1 MALIEW
7 DEGKHLVGVEEMDDI
22 HQGFTLIVNRLGET
36 LDPSIFKSLFI
47 QLLDHTQEHF
57 AIEERIMEESGF
69 NGCEEHRH
77 EHARVLKQMSYINE
91 KVQAGKIAFG
101 RAFVEDLPRW
111 FDVHAVMMDNA
122 LASYLKATGFE
133 ISLADTATDI
143 IADPSPSPTAP

>member
-7 DEGKHLVGVEEMDDI
+7 DEGKHLVGVEEMDHI

-47 QLLDHTQEHF
+47 QLLEHTQEHF
-57 AIEERIMEESGF
+57 STEEKLMEESGF
-69 NGCEEHRH
+69 HGCEEHRH

-91 KVQAGKIAFG
+91 KVQTGKIAFG

-122 LASYLKATGFE
+122 LATYLKETGFE
-133 ISLADTATDI
+133 IALGDTATDI
-143 IADPSPSPTAP
+143 IADSPPAPTAL